1 MSTFTSST
9 TARAVVPVERD
20 QVWDV
25 LIDPDLVARFTPF
38 IKRIEPVGDDH
49 WVWHMS
55 GLSVLGKGFAATFT
69 ERMTLKEGE
78 RIEFDHDPPPGAK
91 ERAGVHGWYNLTDH
105 EDAGQPAVM
114 LEISLEICID
124 LPLPRVSGPAVR
136 STMRGVIATMGDRF
150 SKNLLAH
157 LGVR

>member
-1 MSTFTSST
+1 VATFTSST
-9 TARAVVPVERD
+9 TAQAVVPVERD
-20 QVWDV
+20 RVWEV

-38 IKRIEPVGDDH
+38 IKRIEPVGDSH

-78 RIEFDHDPPPGAK
+78 RIEFDHDPPPHVK

-105 EDAGQPAVM
+105 PDGVL

-124 LPLPRVSGPAVR
+124 LPLPKVSGPAVR